1 MADLE
6 VYMELLYEE
15 LPSKVRGT
23 GMILQLA
30 RIPDNL
36 QELAVNGEQL
46 PAEDEVPT
54 STLPRHS
61 AALTGTTL
69 PCHCVAIAICSAT
82 TQLLIIPTSGMF

>member
-46 PAEDEVPT
+46 PTEDEVPT
-54 STLPRHS
+54 SM
-61 AALTGTTL
+61 AGT
-69 PCHCVAIAICSAT
+69 I
-82 TQLLIIPTSGMF
+82 

>member
-46 PAEDEVPT
+46 PAEDETPT
-54 STLPRHS
+54 SMLPRHS

-69 PCHCVAIAICSAT
+69 CSNSDLFSNNT
-82 TQLLIIPTSGMF
+82 TVNNTH

>member
-54 STLPRHS
+54 SM
-61 AALTGTTL
+61 AGTT
-69 PCHCVAIAICSAT
+69 
-82 TQLLIIPTSGMF
+82 

>member
-1 MADLE
+1 
-6 VYMELLYEE
+6 MELLYEE

-46 PAEDEVPT
+46 PTEDEAPT
-54 STLPRHS
+54 SM
-61 AALTGTTL
+61 A
-69 PCHCVAIAICSAT
+69 
-82 TQLLIIPTSGMF
+82 GMT

>member
-6 VYMELLYEE
+6 VYMELLYED

-46 PAEDEVPT
+46 PTEDEVPT
-54 STLPRHS
+54 SM
-61 AALTGTTL
+61 A
-69 PCHCVAIAICSAT
+69 
-82 TQLLIIPTSGMF
+82 GMT